1 MVSNIQ
7 NILFALL
14 PEAIYFTLFLIY
26 TKGYKTKKILII
38 HSFVYRICCVKT
50 GFST

>member
-26 TKGYKTKKILII
+26 TKGYKTKKFLLFALLFIG
-38 HSFVYRICCVKT
+38 ICCVKT